1 MQVQSGITHNQSVSK
16 KWLGFAVFL
25 IVFAVGLYWAKWN
38 PYFHK
43 PILASKEH
51 NIGTSLLAGMT
62 GGNFSEVVKSAWN
75 YSITYFLAIWKA
87 LLVATIVA
95 SLMQVIVPRE
105 WLTRVLGKTG
115 FLGSVSGG
123 LLALPAMMCTC
134 CAAPVVSGLRKCS
147 SSVGAAIAF
156 WFGNTALNPA
166 VLIFMVFVLGWKF
179 TILRLILGI
188 ILVFGVSYLA
198 NRIAKNEA
206 ADPAMMEKMNKKDK
220 LSGKPLL
227 VRWIYT
233 FGKMLVTILPLYIL
247 SVFVMGLLISWVY
260 PTLNGHAIHSFW
272 LIIAF
277 AIIGT
282 LFVIPTAA
290 EIAIIQAVLAL
301 GLGHGPAAA
310 LLITLPVIS
319 IPSIIMVRK
328 AFSKKTIAF
337 LTMSVMVLGIV
348 AGCIGTFI

>member
-1 MQVQSGITHNQSVSK
+1 VESEITNGPSVSK
-16 KWLGFAVFL
+16 KWVGAAVFF

-43 PILASKEH
+43 AILASKEH
-51 NIGTSLLAGMT
+51 NIGTSLLSGMAE
-62 GGNFSEVVKSAWN
+62 GNFTEVVKSAWN

-87 LLVATIVA
+87 LLVATVVA
-95 SLMQVIVPRE
+95 SLMQVIIPRE

-198 NRIAKNEA
+198 NRFSKNETVDTA
-206 ADPAMMEKMNKKDK
+206 VLEKMNNVDIN
-220 LSGKPLL
+220 SRKPLL
-227 VRWIYT
+227 VRWMYT

-260 PTLNGHAIHSFW
+260 PALNGHSSNSIL

-290 EIAIIQAVLAL
+290 EIAIIQGVLAL

-337 LTMSVMVLGIV
+337 LSGSVMVLGIV
-348 AGCIGTFI
+348 AGFIGTFL

>member
-1 MQVQSGITHNQSVSK
+1 MHSGITHDQPVSK
-16 KWLGFAVFL
+16 KWLGL
-25 IVFAVGLYWAKWN
+25 IVFFIVFAIGLYWAKWN

-43 PILASKEH
+43 AILASKEH
-51 NIGTSLLAGMT
+51 NIGSSLLSGMAD
-62 GGNFSEVVKSAWN
+62 GNFIDVVKSAWN

-105 WLTRVLGKTG
+105 WLTEVLGKTG

-179 TILRLILGI
+179 TVLRLILGI

-198 NRIAKNEA
+198 SRFSKDVVTDSATL
-206 ADPAMMEKMNKKDK
+206 EKLNKVDQ
-220 LSGKPLL
+220 SYEKPLL
-227 VRWIYT
+227 VRWVYT
-233 FGKMLVTILPLYIL
+233 FGKMLITILPLYIL
-247 SVFVMGLLISWVY
+247 SVFVMGLLISWLY
-260 PTLNGHAIHSFW
+260 PALNGHEIHSFW

-277 AIIGT
+277 AILGT

-328 AFSKKTIAF
+328 VFSKKTIAF
-337 LTMSVMVLGIV
+337 LTISVMVLGMI

>member
-1 MQVQSGITHNQSVSK
+1 MTHGQPISK
-16 KWLGFAVFL
+16 KWFGVAVFF
-25 IVFAVGLYWAKWN
+25 IVFAIGLYWAKWN

-43 PILASKEH
+43 AILASKDH
-51 NIGTSLLAGMT
+51 NIGTSLLAEMSA
-62 GGNFSEVVKSAWN
+62 GNFTDVVTSAWN

-87 LLVATIVA
+87 LLVATVVA
-95 SLMQVIVPRE
+95 SLMQVIIPRE

-198 NRIAKNEA
+198 NRFSKNEMVDTA
-206 ADPAMMEKMNKKDK
+206 ILEKMNIENVK
-220 LSGKPLL
+220 SNKPLL

-233 FGKMLVTILPLYIL
+233 FGKMVVTILPLYIV
-247 SVFVMGLLISWVY
+247 SVFVMGLLISWLY
-260 PTLNGHAIHSFW
+260 PALNGHASNTFG

-290 EIAIIQAVLAL
+290 EIAIIQGVLAL

-328 AFSKKTIAF
+328 AFSKKTIVF
-337 LTMSVMVLGIV
+337 LTGSVMVLGII
-348 AGCIGTFI
+348 AGCIGTLL